1 MSDLFKTI
9 NKICLPAQIYL
20 GISTLSILGML
31 FQNIGQQNKY
41 CIGKYNTQ
49 LPCNNMSVFIF
60 KIFYVIIVTWILQ
73 KLCAR
78 GYKSISWLLV
88 LLPYVS
94 MFVLLLLMVLFFKLN
109 PHKL

>member
-20 GISTLSILGML
+20 GISTISILGML

-41 CIGKYNTQ
+41 CIGKFNAE
-49 LPCNNMSVFIF
+49 LPCNNMSVFLF
-60 KIFYVIIVTWILQ
+60 KIVYVIIVTWILQ

-88 LLPYVS
+88 LLPYIL
-94 MFVLLLLMVLFFKLN
+94 MFTLIALMVLFFKLN
-109 PHKL
+109 PNQL

>member
-20 GISTLSILGML
+20 GISTLSILGIL
-31 FQNIGQQNKY
+31 FQNIGQENKY
-41 CIGKYNTQ
+41 CIGKYNTN

-60 KIFYVIIVTWILQ
+60 KIFYIIIVTWILQ

-88 LLPYVS
+88 LLPIIA
-94 MFVLLLLMVLFFKLN
+94 MFVLIGLVIISLQRLQ
-109 PHKL
+109 

>member
-31 FQNIGQQNKY
+31 FQNIGQEKKY
-41 CIGKYNTQ
+41 CIGKYNTN

-88 LLPYVS
+88 LLPYVF